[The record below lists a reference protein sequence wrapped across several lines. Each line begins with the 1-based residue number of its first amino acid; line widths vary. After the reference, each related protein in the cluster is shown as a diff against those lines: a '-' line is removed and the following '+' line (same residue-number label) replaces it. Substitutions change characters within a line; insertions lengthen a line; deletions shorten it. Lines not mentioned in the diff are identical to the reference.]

1 MQSAANSDR
10 LPFQRIL
17 VATDFSASSL
27 SAVQRATTF
36 ARLYGATL
44 YITHILPSD
53 ATQNDHASAWR
64 DGQRLETELLV
75 QGALRGIQHEL
86 LVGSGEIW
94 AGISQLVSERNVDA
108 IVVGT
113 RGRTGLARVLLGSVA
128 ERIFRQALCPVLT
141 VGPRAAGEVSSP
153 SLRRILYATD
163 FTPSSLHAF
172 RYAFSLT
179 QHAGAHLMLLNVI
192 PELPATETA
201 SRESIL
207 EAARSRLRAIMT
219 NDLILPREPEFFVG
233 FGTPA
238 TRILALASDQS
249 ADLIVLGLRQPG
261 DSLAG
266 RRWTTASEVT
276 GKAICPVLTVRA
288 PA

>member
-36 ARLYGATL
+36 ARLYAATL
-44 YITHILPSD
+44 YIAHILPSD
-53 ATQNDHASAWR
+53 ATQSDHASAWR

-75 QGALRGIQHEL
+75 QGALRGVQHEL

-94 AGISQLVSERNVDA
+94 AGISQLVSEKNVDA

-128 ERIFRQALCPVLT
+128 ERIFRQALCPVFT
-141 VGPRAAGEVSSP
+141 VGPRAVGEMSSP
-153 SLRRILYATD
+153 TLRRILYATD

-179 QHAGAHLMLLNVI
+179 QHAGAHLTLLSVI

-207 EAARSRLRAIMT
+207 ETARSRLRAIMT
-219 NDLILPREPEFFVG
+219 NDLILPREPEFVVG

-238 TRILALASDQS
+238 TRILALADDQS
-249 ADLIVLGLRQPG
+249 SDLIVLGLRQPG

-276 GKAICPVLTVRA
+276 GKAACPVLTVRA